1 MITEKQIEDTIYQLY
16 KQAAI
21 VLGDDVNKCLS
32 NHSISSYKEVD
43 VLAALAVEEFVVDG
57 TDGSVCV

>member
-1 MITEKQIEDTIYQLY
+1 MESSSCAFLY
-16 KQAAI
+16 LVT

-43 VLAALAVEEFVVDG
+43 VLAALAVEEFVMDG
-57 TDGSVCV
+57 LDGCICI

>member
-21 VLGDDVNKCLS
+21 VLGDDVKCANQERSCKS
-32 NHSISSYKEVD
+32 NCRSS
-43 VLAALAVEEFVVDG
+43 
-57 TDGSVCV
+57 T